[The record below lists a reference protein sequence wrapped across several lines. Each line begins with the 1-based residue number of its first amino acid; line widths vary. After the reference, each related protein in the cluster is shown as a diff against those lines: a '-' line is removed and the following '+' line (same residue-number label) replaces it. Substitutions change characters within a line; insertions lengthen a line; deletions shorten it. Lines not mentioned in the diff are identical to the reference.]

1 MSMSR
6 NVRGR
11 FPCMHDN
18 GDCRQERNHKNSYRK
33 KFAHSSPPLPASRAI
48 HCVGCTCPIMLIIQD
63 ELPSPISIG
72 LGLEGEVDGFGFA
85 ATDGHFLRLITVRFL
100 PSRDRVLPRRQ
111 ICKAERP
118 AVTCDGIVRVLHH
131 REIPVHPRM
140 YVALHWNK
148 LRLVILLADGR
159 RSRRLRLVPL

>member
-1 MSMSR
+1 MSAGASH
-6 NVRGR
+6 V
-11 FPCMHDN
+11 CMTMGIADRSAITKIVIAEN
-18 GDCRQERNHKNSYRK
+18 LPIVPRLCPLQEQSIV
-33 KFAHSSPPLPASRAI
+33 L
-48 HCVGCTCPIMLIIQD
+48 GCTCPIMLIIQD
-63 ELPSPISIG
+63 ELPGPISIG

-140 YVALHWNK
+140 HGNFAVMKNSHYAITGIN
-148 LRLVILLADGR
+148 
-159 RSRRLRLVPL
+159 S